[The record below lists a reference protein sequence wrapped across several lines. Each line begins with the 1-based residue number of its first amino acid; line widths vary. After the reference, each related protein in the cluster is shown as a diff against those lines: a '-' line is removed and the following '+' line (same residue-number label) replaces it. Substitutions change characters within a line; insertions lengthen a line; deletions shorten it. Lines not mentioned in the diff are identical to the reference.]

1 MELTV
6 FMLTIVILS
15 TPPNTVKLLK
25 QNNLL
30 KKPPLDPSKLSLLHI
45 QKRTKK
51 IFIKFVLEG

>member
-30 KKPPLDPSKLSLLHI
+30 KKTAFGSIKIEPIAYSKADKKNI
-45 QKRTKK
+45 YKIRT
-51 IFIKFVLEG
+51 